1 MKQDVLLK
9 ELTDQFGGSADIPIK
24 ERQIALIIGKGGA
37 TIREIEARSKAKVS
51 VAEGKGGPGMA
62 TLVVVGDE
70 RAGESVRMMANNA
83 LGGGKR

>member
-1 MKQDVLLK
+1 MAKV
-9 ELTDQFGGSADIPIK
+9 TSSADRSK
-24 ERQIALIIGKGGA
+24 RA
-37 TIREIEARSKAKVS
+37 ARSKAKVS

>member
-1 MKQDVLLK
+1 MLGPVHAGAL
-9 ELTDQFGGSADIPIK
+9 
-24 ERQIALIIGKGGA
+24 ERRLAVRGQPPVQMLVGRIIGKGGA
-37 TIREIEARSKAKVS
+37 TIREMEARSRAKVS